1 MNTEDKMEQGF
12 GQSGMKGLWGL
23 EDKLSSMIEPVT
35 PDPEFI
41 DSLKLKLI
49 HTPVVFLESGKKRVG
64 FLILAAGLVTGA
76 AIVWIINRC
85 RE

>member
-1 MNTEDKMEQGF
+1 MEQGF

-23 EDKLSSMIEPVT
+23 EDKLSNLIEPVT

-41 DSLKLKLI
+41 DSLKLKLTHAPI
-49 HTPVVFLESGKKRVG
+49 VYMESEKKRVG

-76 AIVWIINRC
+76 VIVWLINRW

>member
-1 MNTEDKMEQGF
+1 MEQGF

-23 EDKLSSMIEPVT
+23 EDKLSNLIEPVT
-35 PDPEFI
+35 PNPEFI
-41 DSLKLKLI
+41 DSLKLKLT
-49 HTPVVFLESGKKRVG
+49 HTPIVYMESGKKRVG

-76 AIVWIINRC
+76 AIVWLINRR